1 MVVPERTA
9 GPDPAKCRVEVPQ
22 RLLEAIWP
30 LLGRHVAFHRRLVDV
45 TANVKAALLLSQAIY
60 WTRHGR
66 DVALRQGW
74 FHKTAEQWRVE
85 TGLSVKE
92 QGRARELLQSL
103 GLLEDQRVGMPAR
116 LHFRLNLDAL
126 GCRIAAL
133 LGTRMPMPPPLAA
146 WHDRVI
152 VAELL
157 GPSVAFHRVLVD
169 AATGVHGALL
179 LSRALHLTR
188 LQVRACAG
196 PWIAGSIAHW
206 FAELGLTR
214 REQEA
219 ARRALVEAG
228 LWEERVGG
236 MPPSLQVRVRIE
248 VLSAL
253 LSSPPGAPERASAGR
268 APACGVTSDS
278 DARNVETRLRGSHI
292 HVSPKPPS
300 LFRPNRLHCFTQT
313 AALYI
318 EGTTSVS
325 LQPPQP
331 TPPPEAGPT
340 DGHPGGDE
348 GDAVAD
354 AGGAGGGGGE
364 NLIFPERLL
373 EAEQHAIA
381 QLLASLT
388 SGAGGSAASAQTLL
402 DELAGRLQTERVRS
416 PVAYLRGLVQRAA
429 AGQFVPELAPQVAA
443 ERDRLRREAQARQ
456 AQQVEAQRLA
466 AERATPEYQ
475 ARERE
480 RRERVSAL
488 LRDVRSRLTRPPK
501 S

>member
-1 MVVPERTA
+1 MAAPERTA
-9 GPDPAKCRVEVPQ
+9 GPDLAEDPAQDSADAPQ

-66 DVALRQGW
+66 DMELRDGW
-74 FHKTAEQWRVE
+74 FHKTAGQWQVE

-92 QGRARELLQSL
+92 QGRARELLQAL
-103 GLLEDQRVGMPAR
+103 DLLEDQRLGMPAR

-126 GCRIAAL
+126 GRRIADR
-133 LGTRMPMPPPLAA
+133 LGARMPQPPPLSA
-146 WHDRVI
+146 WRDRAL

-188 LQVRACAG
+188 LQVRARAD

-219 ARRALVEAG
+219 ARRMLVDAG
-228 LWEERVGG
+228 LWEEQVGG
-236 MPPSLQVRVRIE
+236 TPPTLHVRVQIE
-248 VLSAL
+248 TLAAL
-253 LSSPPGAPERASAGR
+253 LSGSQGVPEQAPDGP
-268 APACGVTSDS
+268 APVCGVTSDS
-278 DARNVETRLRGSHI
+278 DARNVETRLRDSHI
-292 HVSPKPPS
+292 HVSPKAPS
-300 LFRPNRLHCFTQT
+300 LFRPNRPDCLAQT
-313 AALYI
+313 AALYK
-318 EGTTSVS
+318 EGTTGVS

-331 TPPPEAGPT
+331 TIPPLVEPP
-340 DGHPGGDE
+340 DGHPGRDGS
-348 GDAVAD
+348 AV
-354 AGGAGGGGGE
+354 GGRCGGGE
-364 NLIFPERLL
+364 SLIFPERLL
-373 EAEQHAIA
+373 AAEQQAIA
-381 QLLASLT
+381 QLLAVVA
-388 SGAGGSAASAQTLL
+388 SGAGGDAAAAQTLL

-416 PVAYLRGLVQRAA
+416 PVAYLRGLIQRAA
-429 AGQFVPELAPQVAA
+429 AGQFVPELAPRVAA
-443 ERDRLRREAQARQ
+443 ERDRQRREAEARR
-456 AQQVEAQRLA
+456 AQQVEERRLA

-480 RRERVSAL
+480 RRERVGAL
-488 LRDVRSRLTRPPK
+488 LRDVRHRIAKPAKP
-501 S
+501 